1 MVGAFIG
8 HQKPTTAL
16 NKGEGVK
23 PFILGAMSTN
33 MTPEEFWAMPATRCE
48 VELLQETLKNI
59 ANELG
64 QERAAVQLPR
74 LNLILQNVTSRL
86 TRLELDVEDPPT
98 HNALQGV
105 RSARR

>member
-1 MVGAFIG
+1 MSRRLGE
-8 HQKPTTAL
+8 TTL
-16 NKGEGVK
+16 TKRV
-23 PFILGAMSTN
+23 MSNN
-33 MTPEEFWAMPATRCE
+33 MTPDEYWAMPATRCE
-48 VELLQETLKNI
+48 IELLQETLRNI

-86 TRLELDVEDPPT
+86 TRLELDYADPPN

>member
-1 MVGAFIG
+1 
-8 HQKPTTAL
+8 
-16 NKGEGVK
+16 
-23 PFILGAMSTN
+23 MSTN

-48 VELLQETLKNI
+48 VELLQETLKNL

>member
-1 MVGAFIG
+1 
-8 HQKPTTAL
+8 
-16 NKGEGVK
+16 
-23 PFILGAMSTN
+23 MSTT

>member
-16 NKGEGVK
+16 NKGEAVK
-23 PFILGAMSTN
+23 PFQGAMSNN
-33 MTPEEFWAMPATRCE
+33 MTPDEYWAMPATRCE
-48 VELLQETLKNI
+48 IELLQETLRSI

-74 LNLILQNVTSRL
+74 LTLILQNVTSRL
-86 TRLELDVEDPPT
+86 TRLELDIADPPT
-98 HNALQGV
+98 HNALEGV